1 MTVFPPRSLR
11 CRMVTRSAASAT
23 AATSAI
29 AVVVGAAVAA
39 GARPA
44 PLPPNGAEHFQDGGG
59 LLRHGVRARRAVVAA
74 AVVDS
79 AAAVVLQEFL
89 GSGYH
94 LPSTS
99 RARTPL
105 TLCGRRVAPVRD
117 SVRQRPIRGPG
128 VLLQA
133 RAVRGKSEREVN
145 LSLSAKSDPIRD
157 AEYGNA
163 PLKAPFCLDSASLA
177 SRASRDGGRSEA
189 GTPRTDSFCPTAPC
203 C

>member
-1 MTVFPPRSLR
+1 MTL
-11 CRMVTRSAASAT
+11 SAAAAT

-59 LLRHGVRARRAVVAA
+59 LLRNGVRARRAVVAVAA

-117 SVRQRPIRGPG
+117 SVRQRPVRGPG

-163 PLKAPFCLDSASLA
+163 PLKAPFC
-177 SRASRDGGRSEA
+177 
-189 GTPRTDSFCPTAPC
+189 
-203 C
+203 